1 MDTATRD
8 RNIAT
13 WLGDA
18 PQPVRDTTNQLL
30 ERIALLRAEQIIYP
44 AQDDILNALAYTP
57 ADQVKVVILGQDP
70 YHGPNQAMGLSFSVP
85 ATQATL
91 PPSLRNIYKELNA
104 DLGCPIPATGDLTP
118 WHNRRPAPQH
128 HAHRARACRELARQA
143 GLEHAH
149 RLRYRTLLS
158 AAPAG
163 SLFGMGSLCPADG
176 RGQTRR
182 DRRG

>member
-8 RNIAT
+8 LNIAT
-13 WLGDA
+13 WLGNA

-30 ERIALLRAEQIIYP
+30 ERIALLRAEQTIYP

-85 ATQATL
+85 ATQTKL

-104 DLGCPIPATGDLTP
+104 DLDCPIPATGDLTP
-118 WHNRRPAPQH
+118 WAQQGVLLLNTTLTVR
-128 HAHRARACRELARQA
+128 
-143 GLEHAH
+143 EHAANSH
-149 RLRYRTLLS
+149 AKLGWSTLT
-158 AAPAG
+158 
-163 SLFGMGSLCPADG
+163 DYVI
-176 RGQTRR
+176 
-182 DRRG
+182 

>member
-30 ERIALLRAEQIIYP
+30 ERIALLRAEQTIYP

-85 ATQATL
+85 ATQTKL
-91 PPSLRNIYKELNA
+91 PPSLRNIFKELESEFGPGPMGTA
-104 DLGCPIPATGDLTP
+104 G
-118 WHNRRPAPQH
+118 RPAPQH
-128 HAHRARACRELARQA
+128 HAHRARACRQLARQT

-149 RLRYRTLLS
+149 RLRYRTLL
-158 AAPAG
+158 PAVPTG
-163 SLFGMGSLCPADG
+163 SLFGMGPLCPADG
-176 RGQTRR
+176 RR
-182 DRRG
+182 